1 MLDFNPGDDP
11 SRPAVHRLSGT
22 WQAEPVALD
31 AAGLPETTG
40 DSPVIVPECA
50 HLQPVLYPDQ
60 PYWGDHIRDI
70 NRHAWIYRKT
80 FTVPDVPFSRARLRF
95 EAVDYFAAVWV
106 NGQFVGEHEGHFAPF
121 TFDITGYLRTDAPNE
136 LAVRVTSPWDEPN
149 PGGTYPINHVI
160 RGLVKGLYEHGEGVI
175 PPDVNPL
182 GIWRPVWLLL
192 DDGVSIDHVRIRT
205 ALDGRAD
212 VRVTLTNAT
221 GETWGG
227 ALGLQAEGENHK
239 SDRAMSAAPL
249 ELPPGTHQLDYHL
262 DIPDPRLWWP
272 WDQGDPNLYRLTI
285 NLQGRN
291 GRHTARHQEV
301 FGIRTVR
308 LERSPKR
315 FTYFINERP
324 VFIRGSSYMP
334 GLYLSEWDADRL
346 GRDVTFAREA
356 NLNLLRVH
364 VHVAPPELYDL
375 CNRAGILIF
384 QDFELNWTQDD
395 SPEFEARA
403 LTMQRD
409 MIDLLGNHPAV
420 ITWACHN
427 EPTMVYTHRRNL
439 EIRPDPALYADACQ
453 QDPTRPVFICS
464 GQIPDDW
471 ERAGDIHTYYG
482 AIWSARYTDIYRHTF
497 RLNTEFG
504 FEAPAAASTLRQ
516 YPEVWERLSHLEDQ
530 IETLWQYQAE
540 LVQYQTEHIRRL
552 RASGCGG
559 YIHFWLTD
567 LVPQVGC
574 GVLDATRQPKGG
586 YDALRRASVPL
597 HVALEYNHRRPVAL
611 WVFNDTPHDYPAVQ
625 LRWQVLGSD
634 GRTLTEETHPVSL
647 PANRAQRLVHTKWR
661 FAPKQIERVNLS
673 LVDPVSGEVLA
684 ENHYDHP
691 FRPALRPRG
700 YPWKFDPFLGSKV
713 FDRPDAPSLADHN
726 VNVLFRLVPLELRQS
741 IAEWALR
748 QRLPRQVLSAIAAIA
763 DALL

>member
-1 MLDFNPGDDP
+1 MLMSNPGDTTAHP
-11 SRPAVHRLSGT
+11 TTHRLNGA
-22 WQAEPVALD
+22 WQAQSVPLD
-31 AAGLPETTG
+31 SAGLPEPTG
-40 DSPVIVPECA
+40 ESPVIMPECA

-60 PYWGDHIRDI
+60 PYWGEHIRDI
-70 NRHAWIYRKT
+70 NRHAWVYRKT

-106 NGQFVGEHEGHFAPF
+106 NGQRVGEHEGHFAPF
-121 TFDITGYLRTDAPNE
+121 TFDITPYLRRDAPNE
-136 LAVRVTSPWDEPN
+136 LAVRVSAPWDEPN

-192 DDGVSIDHVRIRT
+192 DDGVSVDHARIHTSLNGEVAVRLT
-205 ALDGRAD
+205 
-212 VRVTLTNAT
+212 VTNAT
-221 GETWGG
+221 GETWRG
-227 ALGLQAEGENHK
+227 AVGLQAEAENH
-239 SDRAMSAAPL
+239 DGAGVTSAQPL
-249 ELPPGTHQLDYHL
+249 QLPPGTHDLDYTVA
-262 DIPDPRLWWP
+262 IPDPRLWWP

-285 NLQGRN
+285 NLQGDD
-291 GRHTARHQEV
+291 GRHAAQHDAV
-301 FGIRTVR
+301 FGIRTIR
-308 LERSPKR
+308 LHRSPHR
-315 FTYFINERP
+315 FTYYVNERP

-334 GLYLSEWDADRL
+334 GLYLSEWDAERL
-346 GRDVTFAREA
+346 GRDVTLTREA

-384 QDFELNWTQDD
+384 QDFELNWTQSD

-403 LTMQRD
+403 MKMQRD

-420 ITWACHN
+420 MSWACHN
-427 EPTMVYTHRRNL
+427 EPTMVYTNRRNL
-439 EIRPDPALYADACQ
+439 EAHPDPALYADACAY
-453 QDPTRPVFICS
+453 DPTRPVFICS

-471 ERAGDIHTYYG
+471 QRAGDIHTYYG

-504 FEAPAAASTLRQ
+504 FEAPAAANTLRQ
-516 YPEVWERLSHLEDQ
+516 YPEVWERMAHLKDQ
-530 IETLWQYQAE
+530 IPALWQYQSE
-540 LVQYQTEHIRRL
+540 LVGYQVEHVRRL
-552 RASGCGG
+552 RDSGCGG

-574 GVLDATRQPKGG
+574 GVLDSARQPKGG
-586 YDALRRASVPL
+586 YAALRRASAPL
-597 HVALEYNHRRPVAL
+597 HVMLEYNRRRPVAL
-611 WVFNDTPHDYPAVQ
+611 WGLNDTPQDYPAAQ
-625 LRWQVLGSD
+625 LAWQVWGSD
-634 GRTLTEETHPVSL
+634 GKVLTEGVQPVAL
-647 PANRAQRLVHTKWR
+647 RANRAQRLTAAHWKIPSQR
-661 FAPKQIERVNLS
+661 IEWVVLS
-673 LVDPVSGEVLA
+673 LVDTATGHTLA
-684 ENHYDHP
+684 ENRYEHP

-700 YPWKFDPFLGSKV
+700 YPWKFDPFLGTKV

-726 VNVLFRLVPLELRQS
+726 INRVFRLVPLAMRQA

-748 QRLPRQVLSAIAAIA
+748 QRFPRRLLSLIAAIA
-763 DALL
+763 DSLL